1 MHCLDCRTQQAVSTA
16 VGICR
21 DCGAA
26 VCEEHAQVVVNQV
39 RRGSMLA
46 AAYQPP
52 ARTVRCATCA
62 AAQQAA

>member
-1 MHCLDCRTQQAVSTA
+1 MHCLDCRTQATTHTA

-26 VCEEHAQVVVNQV
+26 VCEAHARVAVNEA
-39 RRGSMLA
+39 RRPSMLSTP
-46 AAYQPP
+46 YQPP

-62 AAQQAA
+62 TARAA

>member
-26 VCEEHAQVVVNQV
+26 VCEVHAQVTANQV
-39 RRGSMLA
+39 RRGVLLA
-46 AAYQPP
+46 AAHQPP
-52 ARTVRCATCA
+52 DRTVCCATFATERA
-62 AAQQAA
+62 A